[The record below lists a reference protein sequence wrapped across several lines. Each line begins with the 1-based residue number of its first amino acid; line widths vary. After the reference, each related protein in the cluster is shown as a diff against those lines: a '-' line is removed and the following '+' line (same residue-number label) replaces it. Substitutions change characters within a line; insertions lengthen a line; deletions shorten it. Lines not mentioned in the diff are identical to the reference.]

1 MISLYG
7 ANKEHNTYCN
17 VHRIVAFVFIS
28 RVDAMCK
35 IQTLLR
41 NQQFEEAI
49 GLLRAARYTY
59 LNFIKFNHL
68 KWVWQPNIPTGHAFK
83 IRIFEK

>member
-1 MISLYG
+1 M
-7 ANKEHNTYCN
+7 HDT
-17 VHRIVAFVFIS
+17 VVFVFIS

-49 GLLRAARYTY
+49 GLLRASRYTY
-59 LNFIKFNHL
+59 LNVIKFIHL
-68 KWVWQPNIPTGHAFK
+68 KWVGNLMSPLAMPHLKSGSFK
-83 IRIFEK
+83 NNFHPYCRT

>member
-1 MISLYG
+1 M
-7 ANKEHNTYCN
+7 
-17 VHRIVAFVFIS
+17 FIS

-49 GLLRAARYTY
+49 GLLRASRYTY
-59 LNFIKFNHL
+59 LIVIKFYHL
-68 KWVWQPNIPTGHAFK
+68 KWVGNLMSPLAIRHLKSGYFK
-83 IRIFEK
+83 NNFHP